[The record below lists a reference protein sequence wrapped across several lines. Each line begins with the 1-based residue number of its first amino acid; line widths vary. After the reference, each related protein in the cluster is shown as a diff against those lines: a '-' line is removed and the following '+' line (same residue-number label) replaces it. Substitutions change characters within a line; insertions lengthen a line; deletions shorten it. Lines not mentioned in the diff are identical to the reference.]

1 MSARFTITSKADRDL
16 DDIADDLVGR
26 ASIDV
31 AIRFLAA
38 AEETFALV
46 ATQPDRGWRCRLS
59 HADLQAA
66 RVFRLAGPFDKYLM
80 FYVPSPG
87 HIKVLR
93 VLHGAQDIEER
104 LGAEGVV

>member
-1 MSARFTITSKADRDL
+1 M
-16 DDIADDLVGR
+16 GR

-46 ATQPDRGWRCRLS
+46 ATQPDMGWRCRLS

-66 RVFRLAGPFDKYLM
+66 RVFRLVCPFDKYL